1 MSGAVRIVVFIIG
14 IALAAAGGVI
24 AFRALYV
31 EPPASVVVTDTGVD
45 ERPELLRV
53 GGGLLLFATGAAAA
67 YQALRK
73 DRGI

>member
-1 MSGAVRIVVFIIG
+1 MSGAVRITVFIIG
-14 IALAAAGGVI
+14 VALAAAGGVI

-53 GGGLLLFATGAAAA
+53 GGGLLLLATGAAAA

-73 DRGI
+73 DRRI